1 MTALRFVVR
10 VGVLLVVLAG
20 SAHGDDVTFA
30 ESELWIESG
39 GERHHFRVELAE
51 TGAQQARGLMFRR
64 NLAANAGMLFLYASP
79 QHVSMWMKNTLIP
92 LDMVFI
98 TSAGAVHRIAPW
110 AAPLSLTAIH
120 SGAPVSAVLE
130 LAGGAADRLGLRPGD
145 RVIHPHFGER

>member
-1 MTALRFVVR
+1 MRRFVAR
-10 VGVLLVVLAG
+10 VAALLALLAG
-20 SAHGDDVTFA
+20 PAHADDVTFA
-30 ESELWIESG
+30 VSELWIESG

-64 NLAANAGMLFLYASP
+64 ELAADAGMLFLYEPP

-98 TSAGAVHRIAPW
+98 TAAGAIHRVASW

-120 SGAPVSAVLE
+120 SGAPVTAVLE
-130 LAGGAADRLGLRPGD
+130 LPGGTADRLGLRAGD
-145 RVIHPHFGER
+145 RGVHPHFGS